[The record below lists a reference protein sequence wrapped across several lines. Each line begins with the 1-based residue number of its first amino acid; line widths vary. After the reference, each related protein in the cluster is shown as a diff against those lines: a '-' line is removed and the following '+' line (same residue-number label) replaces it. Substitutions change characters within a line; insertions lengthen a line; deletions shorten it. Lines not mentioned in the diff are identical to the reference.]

1 VRIGVAP
8 GGVGV
13 RKGIGS
19 MKKAYLAAAM
29 LAATSLVV
37 ATPGQAQSCW
47 GSEAVN
53 AAKLRNLDIMLMV
66 TALRCRMG
74 ADDFQP
80 EYYDFSAAHQSE
92 LNLANGVLRAQFAG
106 SGETAANRALDK
118 MSTSIANGY
127 GMGHPEMGCHEL
139 RQVTRDLASTEVQGA
154 LLDAA
159 DALVGAPA
167 IPGGSCAM
175 RVATVRR

>member
-1 VRIGVAP
+1 
-8 GGVGV
+8 
-13 RKGIGS
+13 
-19 MKKAYLAAAM
+19 MKTVSFAAAM
-29 LAATSLVV
+29 LAAASVLIT
-37 ATPGQAQSCW
+37 TPAQAQSCW

-74 ADDFQP
+74 ADNFQP
-80 EYYDFSAAHQSE
+80 DYYDFSAAHQAEFSV
-92 LNLANGVLRAQFAG
+92 ANSVLRAQFTG
-106 SGETAANRALDK
+106 GGEIAANRALDR
-118 MSTSIANGY
+118 MSTGIANSFGL
-127 GMGHPEMGCHEL
+127 GHPELGCHEL
-139 RQVTRDLASTEVQGA
+139 RQVTRDLATTQVRGA

-175 RVATVRR
+175 RVATVR

>member
-1 VRIGVAP
+1 
-8 GGVGV
+8 
-13 RKGIGS
+13 
-19 MKKAYLAAAM
+19 MKIFAGCAAA
-29 LAATSLVV
+29 LAMSALPILSLGV
-37 ATPGQAQSCW
+37 ATPAQAAGCW
-47 GSEAVN
+47 GPRAVA

-74 ADDFQP
+74 ADNFQP
-80 EYYDFSAAHQSE
+80 DYYDFSAAHQAE
-92 LNLANGVLRAQFAG
+92 LNVANGVLRAQFTGGGA
-106 SGETAANRALDK
+106 TAANRALDK
-118 MSTSIANGY
+118 MSTGIANSY
-127 GMGHPEMGCHEL
+127 GMGHPELGCSEL
-139 RQVTRDLASTEVQGA
+139 HQITRDLAGTRVGGA

>member
-1 VRIGVAP
+1 
-8 GGVGV
+8 
-13 RKGIGS
+13 

-29 LAATSLVV
+29 LAATSLVA
-37 ATPGQAQSCW
+37 ATPAQACW
-47 GSEAVN
+47 GGEAVN

-74 ADDFQP
+74 ADNYQP
-80 EYYDFSAAHQSE
+80 DYYNYSAAHQVE
-92 LNLANGVLRAQFAG
+92 LNVANGVLRAQVAG
-106 SGETAANRALDK
+106 AGATVANRALDK
-118 MSTSIANGY
+118 MSTGIANSY
-127 GMGHPEMGCHEL
+127 GLGHPELGCHEL
-139 RQVTRDLASTEVQGA
+139 RQITRDLASTGVRGA

-159 DALVGAPA
+159 DALVGAPT

>member
-1 VRIGVAP
+1 
-8 GGVGV
+8 
-13 RKGIGS
+13 
-19 MKKAYLAAAM
+19 MKKAYLAAAL
-29 LAATSLVV
+29 LAVTGLVG
-37 ATPGQAQSCW
+37 ALPAQAQACW

-74 ADDFQP
+74 ADNFQRDH
-80 EYYDFSAAHQSE
+80 YDFSAAHQAE
-92 LNLANGVLRAQFAG
+92 LNVANGVLRAQFAG
-106 SGETAANRALDK
+106 GGPTAANRALDK
-118 MSTSIANGY
+118 MSTIIANGY
-127 GMGHPEMGCHEL
+127 GMGHPDLGCHEL
-139 RQVTRDLASTEVQGA
+139 RQITRDLAITGVRGA

-159 DALVGAPA
+159 NALVGAPS